1 MVKTQRNN
9 NRKKLNITRKIGGA
23 KSQFMNVVDETNRGT
38 KGAMTAT
45 GDAVSYVAPSK
56 EAVGSLAL
64 GTAAGVGT
72 AAAVGMF
79 TTTAAGIPV
88 TIAATTFIAGT
99 APYISVA
106 AWLAPV
112 GTSFGGVAGGGGAAM
127 IAAALPFAGPIAA
140 GVAAGLLLAYTTYSV
155 SRKNRIKKRV
165 KHFLKK
171 EMLHALDKMNEKS
184 NQSKLSDTKYPPLKY
199 YDKFEANVK
208 QFFIDYGVFDKL
220 ADIFLSFQS
229 SMLHFYPSEKLMF
242 PIQFKSVD
250 KDSKDT
256 PNDDL
261 KRIDLT
267 QEPYLSY
274 PVGSNFTCFYDYL
287 TTKDYIY
294 FTCDQMKSGG
304 KTSFLRVK
312 INSKQLTTKSTEK
325 VISYFKKKLSYISHT
340 SGSKP
345 TSQDMF
351 NLEHPEQQKNMG
363 SQTVSEEGTQTGG
376 S

>member
-1 MVKTQRNN
+1 M
-9 NRKKLNITRKIGGA
+9 
-23 KSQFMNVVDETNRGT
+23 
-38 KGAMTAT
+38 
-45 GDAVSYVAPSK
+45 
-56 EAVGSLAL
+56 VGSCRYERLVVL
-64 GTAAGVGT
+64 
-72 AAAVGMF
+72 
-79 TTTAAGIPV
+79 
-88 TIAATTFIAGT
+88 
-99 APYISVA
+99 
-106 AWLAPV
+106 
-112 GTSFGGVAGGGGAAM
+112 GGGGVNDDSHFT
-127 IAAALPFAGPIAA
+127 ICWSYCH
-140 GVAAGLLLAYTTYSV
+140 GVVAGLLLAYTTYSV
-155 SRKNRIKKRV
+155 ARKNRIKKRV

-184 NQSKLSDTKYPPLKY
+184 KQSKLSESKYPPLKH

-242 PIQFKSVD
+242 PIQFKNVD
-250 KDSKDT
+250 KNSKET

-267 QEPYLSY
+267 QEPYVSY

-312 INSKQLTTKSTEK
+312 INSKRLTTKSTEE
-325 VISYFKKKLSYISHT
+325 VIKYFKKIILYFSYIW
-340 SGSKP
+340 
-345 TSQDMF
+345 F
-351 NLEHPEQQKNMG
+351 
-363 SQTVSEEGTQTGG
+363 
-376 S
+376 